1 MFFVFFSAED
11 NFILI
16 GGQHISRVLLNA
28 YKFRLNNKKIAEAD
42 IARPY
47 RYVRA
52 TILKD
57 NTPVDILSL
66 AAAMHQRS
74 QRAGQETMFSEIV
87 ESMLVKIIAAREANM
102 QRQLKDVKDAKS
114 KREIKEGNW
123 RDSPILMDNDDL
135 FTVLQQMGMRY
146 SDEDSVE
153 EMVR

>member
-1 MFFVFFSAED
+1 M
-11 NFILI
+11 
-16 GGQHISRVLLNA
+16 LLNT
-28 YKFRLNNKKIAEAD
+28 YKFHLNNKKIAEAD
-42 IARPY
+42 IPRPY

-52 TILKD
+52 TILQD

-66 AAAMHQRS
+66 AAALHQRS
-74 QRAGQETMFSEIV
+74 QHAGQEPMFSEIV

-102 QRQLKDVKDAKS
+102 QRQLKDVKDAKA